1 MRLEDLRLNGHKV
14 TEVSLHH
21 DNLKQPSR
29 FILVLRC
36 GVRHAARLVDK
47 RSLDGVKGQAVA
59 VQAESATPWQRLC
72 SAIRRIVRAFETDR
86 EDGHAEWT
94 LTVRV
99 GPATLDGGW
108 VAECPELPGCFSQGE
123 TREEALSNLSDA
135 VAGVIS
141 LRLEQQLSATPDSGT
156 TEELKVA
163 VAS

>member
-1 MRLEDLRLNGHKV
+1 
-14 TEVSLHH
+14 
-21 DNLKQPSR
+21 
-29 FILVLRC
+29 
-36 GVRHAARLVDK
+36 
-47 RSLDGVKGQAVA
+47 
-59 VQAESATPWQRLC
+59 VQIESATPWQRLC
-72 SAIRRIVRAFETDR
+72 SAIRRIVRAFETNRGD
-86 EDGHAEWT
+86 DHAEWT

-99 GPATLDGGW
+99 GPDSLDGGW

-135 VAGVIS
+135 IAGVIS